1 VGKSALIVID
11 MLNPYEHEDADKL
24 VESVRGMV
32 EPLNRLLCGARERSE
47 GDVLVVYVN
56 DNQGDFA
63 ATRDDLVNRALKG
76 HHPDLVEPVVPT
88 PDCAFLPKVRH
99 SGFFG
104 TPLEYL
110 LHHNDIDTV
119 ILTGQVTEQCVLY
132 TALDA
137 YIRHLSIK
145 IVSDAVAT
153 IDTALGTAALEM
165 MRSNMRAQIITADEC
180 LN

>member
-1 VGKSALIVID
+1 MGKSALIVID
-11 MLNPYEHEDADKL
+11 MLNPYEHDDADRL
-24 VESVRGMV
+24 ADSVRGMV
-32 EPLNRLLCGARERSE
+32 EPLSRLLRHARER
-47 GDVLVVYVN
+47 DLLVVYVN
-56 DNQGDFA
+56 DHQGDFS

-76 HHPDLVEPVVPT
+76 RHSDLVEPVAPA

-110 LHHNDIDTV
+110 LHHHEIDTV

-153 IDTALGTAALEM
+153 IDPALGTAALQM
-165 MRSNMRAQIITADEC
+165 MRENMRAQIVSADQC
-180 LN
+180 LD